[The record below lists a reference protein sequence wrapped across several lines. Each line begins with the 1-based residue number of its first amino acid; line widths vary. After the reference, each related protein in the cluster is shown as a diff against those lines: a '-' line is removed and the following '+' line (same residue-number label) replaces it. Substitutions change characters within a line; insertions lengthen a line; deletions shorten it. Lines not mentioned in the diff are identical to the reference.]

1 MGNVTMRDIGKKV
14 GVSAVT
20 VSKAL
25 AGKSGVSEEMRQRI
39 VDIAAEMGYVNPN
52 SLQGQNARRLD
63 VGILVPDHYFS
74 GESFYFTFYR
84 HLVQELSDAGH
95 FGLMEL
101 LTQEADAQLALPNLL
116 RSNRVDALILL
127 GQPSREY
134 VRMIVKQPLPVV
146 FLDFF
151 DESALADA
159 VVGDNTYGTYR
170 LTNHLIKN
178 GHRDIGFVGN
188 CRATSSIM
196 DRYLGFYRAMISHE
210 LPIREECILSDR
222 DDSGDLCPMTLPEK
236 LPTAF
241 VCNCDVVALRLIDQL
256 QQSGHRVPEDV
267 SVVGF
272 DDFTMGSNAAPALTT
287 FRVDFHSMAQLAV
300 KMVAD
305 RCAGLQRPFGR
316 VVVSGQP
323 IYRDSERALS
333 AEE

>member
-1 MGNVTMRDIGKKV
+1 MANVTMRDIGNRI

-25 AGKSGVSEEMRQRI
+25 AGKSGVSDEMRQRI
-39 VDIAAEMGYVNPN
+39 VRTAQEMGYVNPN
-52 SLQGQNARRLD
+52 TVQALQERKLD

-74 GESFYFTFYR
+74 GDSFYFAFYR
-84 HLVQELSDAGH
+84 QLVQTLTDAGH

-101 LTQEADAQLALPNLL
+101 LSKESDANLELPNLI
-116 RSNRVDALILL
+116 RSGRADALILL

-134 VRMIVKQPLPVV
+134 IRLIAQQPLPVV

-151 DESALADA
+151 DESATADA
-159 VVGDNTYGTYR
+159 VVGDNTYGASR

-188 CRATSSIM
+188 CRATTSIM
-196 DRYLGFYRAMISHE
+196 DRYLGFFRAMLSHG
-210 LPIREECILSDR
+210 LPIREECVIPDR
-222 DDSGDLCPMTLPEK
+222 NDLGDDIPLVLPEK

-241 VCNCDVVALRLIDQL
+241 VCNCDMVALRLMKQL
-256 QQSGHRVPEDV
+256 HQQGIRVPEDV

-272 DDFTMGSNAAPALTT
+272 DDFIPGVPGSPSLTT
-287 FRVDFHSMAQLAV
+287 FRVDFRTMSQLAV
-300 KMVAD
+300 KLIAD

-323 IYRDSERALS
+323 VYRDSTKSLLPQE
-333 AEE
+333 

>member
-1 MGNVTMRDIGKKV
+1 MANVTMREIGRMA

-39 VDIAAEMGYVNPN
+39 VQLASELGYVNPN
-52 SLQGQNARRLD
+52 IQQAQQSRKLD
-63 VGILVPDHYFS
+63 VGVLVPDHFFS
-74 GESFYFTFYR
+74 GESFYFKFY
-84 HLVQELSDAGH
+84 HQVVQALSDAGH

-101 LTQEADAQLALPNLL
+101 LTKEADAQLQLPNLL
-116 RSNRVDALILL
+116 RSHRADALILL

-134 VRMIVKQPLPVV
+134 MRMIAKQPLPVL
-146 FLDFF
+146 FLDFY

-196 DRYLGFYRAMISHE
+196 DRYLGFFRAMMSHE
-210 LPIREECILSDR
+210 LPIRQECIVPDR
-222 DDSGDLCPMTLPEK
+222 DDNGSYLPLALPEK

-241 VCNCDVVALRLIDQL
+241 VCNCDIVARRLIDQL
-256 QQSGHRVPEDV
+256 QAQGVRVPEDV

-272 DDFTMGSNAAPALTT
+272 DDFTVGNDAPPALTT
-287 FRVDFHSMAQLAV
+287 FRVDFRSMAQLAV
-300 KMVAD
+300 KMISE